1 VNHDAGGQ
9 QTETRQPAG
18 QALRVLLVEDSES
31 DAILALRA
39 LGRHGYETSHVR
51 VETRDGLMKALDE
64 GGWDLILADCSL
76 PQFSGLEVPD
86 LVASKGL
93 DIPVIAMSGVL
104 SEDVV
109 VTAIRG
115 GAGDYVMKDNM
126 VRLGPAVDRLLQDR
140 AARRV
145 HEQTAQERRLLS
157 AAIRQAAEA
166 IMITDTAGT
175 ICYVNPAFERVSGY
189 SQEEA
194 LGRRCSI
201 LRSGKHGPDFYRD
214 LWSVLHRGETWRG
227 HFVNRRKDG
236 RLYEEDA
243 VISPVLDGTG
253 EVVNY
258 VAVKRDITQEVLLEK
273 QLIESRKMDA
283 IGRLAG
289 GLAHDFTNMLVV
301 ILSSAQAARR
311 MLPPDSPAVEHM
323 DTIVETA
330 RRSGKLTGDLL
341 SFAQQQEVDEKEI
354 DLNKAVERLKTMLQ
368 RSIGSRVNLAVEPFS
383 GPLPVR
389 VDPEQMDQA
398 IVHLVVRAKE
408 AMPDG
413 GHLTIAT
420 SCRKLSADERRQLMI
435 PTATHDR
442 LSVYFAVLTVTDTG
456 TGMTQEEAAHA
467 FEPFFASR
475 GRLHK
480 AGLALPTV
488 YGIVRRFGGVVTVYS
503 RQDLGTTFTIY
514 VPLRSGM
521 VPGVEEEKPQLAPHG
536 TETVLLVEDHP
547 IIRRLLC
554 QMLQQCGYGVLE
566 AEDSTQALALA
577 QEHGDRV
584 AILVADVALDSANG
598 KELSDR
604 LTALH
609 PGLKTVFVSGY
620 PKIHLMR
627 EGVVKAED
635 TVIQKPFS
643 QESVAI
649 AIRAVLDRHPPAA
662 AAR

>member
-1 VNHDAGGQ
+1 MNQNTEGQ
-9 QTETRQPAG
+9 QAG
-18 QALRVLLVEDSES
+18 TQRAAGRALRVLLVEDSES

-39 LGRHGYETSHVR
+39 LGRHGYEASSVR
-51 VETRDGLMKALDE
+51 VETRDDLLKSLDE
-64 GGWDLILADCSL
+64 GEWDLILADCSL
-76 PQFSGLEVPD
+76 PQFSGLEVPEI
-86 LVASKGL
+86 VASKGM

-115 GAGDYVMKDNM
+115 GAGDYVMKDNL

-140 AARRV
+140 ATRRV
-145 HEQTAQERRLLS
+145 HEQTVQERRLLS

-175 ICYVNPAFERVSGY
+175 IRYVNPAFERVSGY

-194 LGRRCSI
+194 VGRRCSI
-201 LRSGKHGPDFYRD
+201 LRSGKHGPDFYRE
-214 LWSVLHRGETWRG
+214 LWTVLHRGETWRG
-227 HFVNRRKDG
+227 HFINRRKDG

-243 VISPVLDGTG
+243 VISPVLDSAGK
-253 EVVNY
+253 VVNY
-258 VAVKRDITQEVLLEK
+258 VAVKRDITQEVLLER

-311 MLPPDSPAVEHM
+311 MLPAESPAIGHL

-368 RSIGSRVNLAVEPFS
+368 RSIGSRVELSVEPFP
-383 GPLPVR
+383 GPLPIR

-398 IVHLVVRAKE
+398 IVHLVVRAKD

-413 GHLTIAT
+413 GHLSIAT

-435 PTATHDR
+435 PTATHDH
-442 LSVYFAVLTVTDTG
+442 LSVFFAVLTVTDTG

-467 FEPFFASR
+467 FEPFFAAR

-503 RQDLGTTFTIY
+503 RHDLGTTFTIY
-514 VPLRSGM
+514 IPLRQAAA
-521 VPGVEEEKPQLAPHG
+521 PGEEAEKPQPVPRG

-547 IIRRLLC
+547 VIRRLLC
-554 QMLQQCGYGVLE
+554 QMLQQCGYSVLE
-566 AEDSTQALALA
+566 ADDAAQAVALAH
-577 QEHGDRV
+577 ERKDRIAV
-584 AILVADVALDSANG
+584 LVADVALDSANG

-604 LTALH
+604 LTALY
-609 PGLKTVFVSGY
+609 PRLRTVLVSGY
-620 PKIHLMR
+620 PKMHLMR

-643 QESVAI
+643 QESVAV
-649 AIRAVLDRHPPAA
+649 AVRSVLDRQAPSAPAQ
-662 AAR
+662 